1 VALAAAAIVAAVF
14 LLGGGGSDY
23 EVTAEFENAS
33 QLVKGNEVVVGGV
46 SAGSVQGI
54 ELGDHGQALVT
65 FSVADDYAPLRR
77 GTTATVRSFSLS
89 GIANRQ
95 VQLTLP
101 VSEQAGPPIPDGG
114 HLGESETTSEVDL
127 DQVFNTLD
135 PATIRDFKHVVQGF
149 ATSYEGVGQD
159 ANRGFHYLNPFLS
172 TSRRLLGELSY
183 DQHAFESLVVDT
195 SRLSGTLAARAPDVS
210 ALVHNLDLMMSAI
223 GRRKEA
229 LAEAVGRLPGFLRSA
244 NTTFVNLR
252 SALDDLD
259 PLVDASKP
267 VAERLRPFLAQLRAA
282 SADAVPTIHDLD
294 RTISRG
300 GTDNDLID
308 LTRLQVPLARSA
320 VGTGAPECGDDAASD
335 FDTAA
340 DQDFS
345 QGALGESTCALRNS
359 LPTLS
364 MFRPYTPDLVGW
376 FDDFG
381 HSGYIDAEGGIGR
394 VATTFNAFSPSTS
407 LGIPDIGS
415 PIDFGDLIGGA
426 SPALTTDL
434 DQKCPGANERPL
446 GAVAPGDDSVPFT
459 DGGALPCDPGDVAPG
474 P

>member
-1 VALAAAAIVAAVF
+1 VALAAATIVAAVF
-14 LLGGGGSDY
+14 LLGGGGPDY

-46 SAGSVQGI
+46 NAGSVEGI

-65 FSVADDYAPLRR
+65 FSVDDDYAPLRR

-114 HLGESETTSEVDL
+114 HLSESETTSEVDL

-135 PATIRDFKHVVQGF
+135 PATIHDFKHVVQGF
-149 ATSYEGVGQD
+149 ATSYEGVGHE

-195 SRLSGTLAARAPDVS
+195 SRLSGTLAARAPDVA

-252 SALDDLD
+252 STLDDLD

-300 GTDNDLID
+300 GPDNDLID

-320 VGTGAPECGDDAASD
+320 VGTGEPDCGNDASSD

-340 DQDFS
+340 DRDFS

-394 VATTFNAFSPSTS
+394 VATTFNTFSPSTS

-415 PIDFGDLIGGA
+415 PIDFSDLISGA

-459 DGGALPCDPGDVAPG
+459 DGGALPCDPDDVAPG